1 MQTRRKAI
9 QQSQDGFVVPGVRS
23 SSAPITESES
33 YARWRLSAALV
44 NRTSDEAFAKIKHLI
59 EFVAGGRSIVQV
71 SVDTGAPRLVHFTE
85 PYDKFPSEHMIAQLM
100 LVL

>member
-1 MQTRRKAI
+1 
-9 QQSQDGFVVPGVRS
+9 
-23 SSAPITESES
+23 
-33 YARWRLSAALV
+33 
-44 NRTSDEAFAKIKHLI
+44 
-59 EFVAGGRSIVQV
+59 VQV